1 MSSTKL
7 GSLKIKDSNN
17 IQFNIDLPE
26 DNNEI
31 DIGGNLEIINSKSI
45 AMNINKGTTQ
55 LKEEIKDLVNKNEK
69 IKNNNF

>member
-1 MSSTKL
+1 MASTKL

-31 DIGGNLEIINSKSI
+31 DIAGNLEIINSKSI
-45 AMNINKGTTQ
+45 AMNINKSTTQ
-55 LKEEIKDLVNKNEK
+55 VKEEIKNLVNENEK
-69 IKNNNF
+69 

>member
-1 MSSTKL
+1 MASTKF

-31 DIGGNLEIINSKSI
+31 DITGNLEIINSKSI

-55 LKEEIKDLVNKNEK
+55 LKEEIKNLVNENEK
-69 IKNNNF
+69 